1 MKGGVAMMVGALL
14 RAQAHGGAPG
24 DLVLAVLADEEACGV
39 VGARWLVE
47 SHPQLFAGIRHAI
60 GESGG
65 VSLHLGR
72 RRFYPIIV
80 SEKPRCQIGA
90 TLPGPGRHGSIPPPG
105 GAMAKPAAQL
115 TKLDSNPLP

>member
-24 DLVLAVLADEEACGV
+24 DLVLAVLADEEAGGV
-39 VGARWLVE
+39 AGARWLVE

-65 VSLHLGR
+65 VSLHLGGR
-72 RRFYPIIV
+72 RVYPVMV
-80 SEKPRCQIGA
+80 SEKRRRPMVG
-90 TLPGPGRHGSIPPPG
+90 TLPGPGGPGSLPPPG
-105 GAMAKPAAQL
+105 GAGATPGGL
-115 TKLDSNPLP
+115 